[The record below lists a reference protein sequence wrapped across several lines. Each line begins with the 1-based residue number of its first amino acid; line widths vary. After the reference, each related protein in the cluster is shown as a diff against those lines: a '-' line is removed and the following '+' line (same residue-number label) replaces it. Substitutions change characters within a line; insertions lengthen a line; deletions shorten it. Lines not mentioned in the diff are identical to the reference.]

1 MPSLVDFGSVVLEKE
16 IFKFCQCIFI
26 SSFYIMHLPLK
37 ILVEISQVVFE
48 EDENEKSLQKQTTG
62 KCSSEKLTCLWHR
75 KSSGE
80 QKTHFL

>member
-1 MPSLVDFGSVVLEKE
+1 M
-16 IFKFCQCIFI
+16 
-26 SSFYIMHLPLK
+26 YLPLK
-37 ILVEISQVVFE
+37 ILVGISQVVFG

-62 KCSSEKLTCLWHR
+62 KCSSEKLMCLWHR